1 MPGRSLPTII
11 VSCALAMVTLPVQ
24 AADLSPEMRGQIE
37 EVVKSYLLK
46 NPEIIRDASA
56 ALAARE
62 EAQKAEAVAKALAGS
77 RDALERDPGS
87 PVGGNPQGDVTV
99 VEFFD
104 YNCGYCKRVAPAV
117 NAVVANDPNVRIV
130 YKEFAILGPNS
141 LVAARAAL
149 AAKRQGKYSEFHDAL
164 MSAEQADADTV
175 TATAKALG
183 LDYEK
188 LVRDMEDPEITEQL
202 ERNYRL
208 ASALGI
214 NGTPA
219 FVIGDRL
226 VPGAIDENAMMEII
240 ADERAK
246 MTAAPKGN

>member
-62 EAQKAEAVAKALAGS
+62 EAEKAAAVAKALAGS

-87 PVGGNPQGDVTV
+87 PVGGNPRGDVTV

-117 NAVVANDPNVRIV
+117 KALIEADANVRVV
-130 YKEFAILGPNS
+130 YKEFPILGPSS
-141 LVAARAAL
+141 LLATKAAL
-149 AAKRQGKYSEFHDAL
+149 AAHRQGKYVVFHEALFELPEISE
-164 MSAEQADADTV
+164 
-175 TATAKALG
+175 ATLRDLSGRLG
-183 LDYEK
+183 LDHAR
-188 LVRDMEDPEITEQL
+188 LVKDMEGPEIAAQITRDTE
-202 ERNYRL
+202 L
-208 ASALGI
+208 ARSLDI
-214 NGTPA
+214 NGTPG
-219 FVIGDRL
+219 FVIGNRL
-226 VPGAIDENAMMEII
+226 VPGAIDTQTMQQIVEA
-240 ADERAK
+240 ERA
-246 MTAAPKGN
+246 AAKTRK